1 MKSQILHNPLIS
13 IPQSF
18 DGLNTILE
26 LIPIRASNIL
36 PAVNILTNQGS
47 IALHTVNIKITSPIS
62 VSRCIQF
69 SNALPNVVLAQRGD
83 MASAD
88 LRSPIA
94 LAAPLASD
102 VGNFVSFD
110 YFNPSWVIRPSK
122 S

>member
-1 MKSQILHNPLIS
+1 MS
-13 IPQSF
+13 
-18 DGLNTILE
+18 TILE

-88 LRSPIA
+88 LRSPT
-94 LAAPLASD
+94 LAAALASD